1 MDGMQRIGG
10 EDAGREVSPK
20 KVAFA
25 SAIGATI
32 EWYDFFIYGTAAA
45 IVFAQLFFTNLDPV
59 TGTIVAFATFA
70 VGFLSRPI
78 GSVLFGHF
86 GDKIGRKAMLI
97 LTILIMGLGTAAIGL
112 LPTYNSIGLWAPM
125 LLILLR
131 ILQGIAIGGEYG
143 GAVLMAVEYAPEG
156 RRGFFGSW
164 PQVGVPAGLL
174 LGSAAFSLISLLPDP
189 AFFAWGWRVP
199 FLASIVLAGVGLYI
213 RLEILET
220 PAFREARETQ
230 EEVKVPFIEM
240 LRTQPKEFILGMGT
254 RWIEGLCFNAYGV
267 FIVSYIVNQL
277 ELSRQTALTAITIA
291 AAFGVVLIPIY
302 GALSD
307 RVGRRVVYSAGS
319 VALALFVIPSMLLIN
334 TGQTIW
340 VWTSIIVALGI
351 IYPAIYAPLAAFWS
365 ELFNTRV
372 RYTGVGSVYQFSGVF
387 ASGLTPLIASF
398 LIALGGGSPWFFV
411 AYLLV
416 VAVIS
421 LTACYFL
428 PETYH
433 KDITP
438 TGELAARES
447 SRASMREESDSTVS

>member
-1 MDGMQRIGG
+1 MDGMRRADG
-10 EDAGREVSPK
+10 EDTGREVSPK

-45 IVFAQLFFTNLDPV
+45 IVFAQLFFTNLNPV
-59 TGTIVAFATFA
+59 VGTIVAFATFA
-70 VGFLSRPI
+70 VGFLSRPV

-86 GDKIGRKAMLI
+86 GDKVGRKAMLI

-112 LPTYNSIGLWAPM
+112 LPTYNAIGLWAP
-125 LLILLR
+125 LLLVLLR
-131 ILQGIAIGGEYG
+131 VLQGIAIGGEYG

-174 LGSAAFSLISLLPDP
+174 LGSGAFSLISLLPDP
-189 AFFAWGWRVP
+189 AFFAWGWRIP
-199 FLASIVLAGVGLYI
+199 FLASLILAVVGLYI

-230 EEVKVPFIEM
+230 EEVKVPFVEM

-277 ELSRQTALTAITIA
+277 ELTRQTALTAITIA
-291 AAFGVVLIPIY
+291 AAFGVVLIPVY

-307 RVGRRVVYSAGS
+307 RVGRRVVYSIGS
-319 VALALFVIPSMLLIN
+319 VALAIFALPSFLLIN
-334 TGQTIW
+334 TGQTVW
-340 VWTSIIVALGI
+340 VWGSIILALGI
-351 IYPAIYAPLAAFWS
+351 IYPAIYAPLASFWS

-387 ASGLTPLIASF
+387 ASGLTPLIASS

-411 AYLLV
+411 GYLLI

-438 TGELAARES
+438 TGELAQQ
-447 SRASMREESDSTVS
+447 EERRTATQQSGSAVS